1 MIMDYVTRKTELE
14 SKVNNIS
21 DGIDVLKSQR
31 LEDTSLY
38 EITNLLKIIKKC
50 NEEIDD
56 LINELEVEDFLL
68 NGNGR
73 TREGVYDTNQ

>member
-1 MIMDYVTRKTELE
+1 MDYVTRKTELE
-14 SKVNNIS
+14 AKVNNIS

-31 LEDTSLY
+31 LEDISLY
-38 EITNLLKIIKKC
+38 EITSLLKTIKVC

-56 LINELEVEDFLL
+56 VINELEVEDFLL

-73 TREGVYDTNQ
+73 TREGVYDTKQ